1 LFRETIAEKLVQG
14 DGRAITEDGYLEM
27 GKKGN
32 IWIPRYGRR
41 LS

>member
-14 DGRAITEDGYLEM
+14 NGRAITEDGHLEM
-27 GKKGN
+27 GMKKN
-32 IWIPRYGRR
+32 IRIPRYGRR